1 MMAEGEEEELRS
13 LIITSNCDTSQPVR
27 KISEKTSAKVHSEG
41 PGAQLGKLGGSSSGR
56 KVRGQQV
63 S

>member
-1 MMAEGEEEELRS
+1 MAEGEEEELSS

-27 KISEKTSAKVHSEG
+27 NISEKTSAKVHSEG
-41 PGAQLGKLGGSSSGR
+41 PGDQVG
-56 KVRGQQV
+56 KVRGQEL

>member
-1 MMAEGEEEELRS
+1 MAEGEEEELSS
-13 LIITSNCDTSQPVR
+13 LIITRNCDTSQALR
-27 KISEKTSAKVHSEG
+27 KLREKTSAKVRSEG

-56 KVRGQQV
+56 KVRGKQV